1 MSISAEPK
9 SQRLRDAS
17 ASEVSTYVLILAG
30 GDGTRLR
37 AVTRALSGD
46 ERPKQFCPLVGRETL
61 LARTER
67 RAALVA
73 PRNRVL
79 LSLTRKHHPWYR
91 DLVAAR
97 DPFNAVIQPENRGT
111 AAAVLYGLLRIATR
125 MPHATVVV
133 MPSDQWVSN
142 DSAFMLHAQ
151 AAVGIVE
158 AHPEV
163 VVLLGV
169 EPARPEPEFGWVE
182 RGGAVM
188 ASWGGLSRV
197 ARFVEKPSVDDAS
210 ALYAGR
216 ASLWNTAVL
225 VGRLDRILFLF
236 AMARPELVDDFLSI
250 WKALGSPSESA
261 AAERLYAGLP
271 PSDLSR
277 DVLASQPEAL
287 SVLEVRGVAWEDLG
301 RPAGVAE
308 ARRLEGGASTG
319 RPERRDARSDCA

>member
-9 SQRLRDAS
+9 SERSRAAS

-37 AVTRALSGD
+37 SVTQALSGD
-46 ERPKQFCPLVGRETL
+46 ERPKQFCALVGRETL

-73 PRNRVL
+73 PRDRVL
-79 LSLTRKHHPWYR
+79 LSLTRKHHAWYR

-111 AAAVLYGLLRIATR
+111 AAAVLYGLFRIATR

-169 EPARPEPEFGWVE
+169 DPARPEPEFGWVE
-182 RGGAVM
+182 RGAAVM
-188 ASWGGLSRV
+188 ASWGGLSHV
-197 ARFVEKPSVDDAS
+197 TRFVEKPSVDDAS
-210 ALYAGR
+210 ALYAGQ

-225 VGRLDRILFLF
+225 VGRLDRLLFLF

-250 WKALGSPSESA
+250 WKALGSPAESA
-261 AAERLYAGLP
+261 AAERLYAELP

-277 DVLASQPEAL
+277 DVLASQPEVL

-308 ARRLEGGASTG
+308 ARRLEAGVSTG
-319 RPERRDARSDCA
+319 PPRRLDARSDCA